1 VTCERAPSFLGA
13 YVLGALDPDEQRGA
27 EQHLADCP
35 ACAAELEEFRGLT
48 ALLDRVPL
56 DEVTA
61 EPVTPS
67 PELFD
72 RVAAAAGRPVRRTR
86 SVRRRTPVRHRWAI
100 AAAAAAVVA
109 VGGVTWAVAT
119 GGDEDPRIATAGSV
133 RMTVVPDERNE
144 GTALDVTVD
153 GLGRGDYCALVV
165 TDDRGGRHPAGEWT
179 VPGGRVQYD
188 VWTEVQRDAV
198 DDIVLLGSGG
208 AEVLRVDLGD

>member
-13 YVLGALDPDEQRGA
+13 YVLGALDPDERRGA

-35 ACAAELEEFRGLT
+35 VCAAELEEFRGLT
-48 ALLDRVPL
+48 ALLDRVPV

-72 RVAAAAGRPVRRTR
+72 RVAAAARRPA
-86 SVRRRTPVRHRWAI
+86 RRRWAL

-109 VGGVTWAVAT
+109 VGGVAWAVTA
-119 GGDEDPRIATAGSV
+119 GGAEDPRIATAGSV
-133 RMTVVPDERNE
+133 RMTVVPAEGTG
-144 GTALDVTVD
+144 GTALDFTVD
-153 GLGRGDYCALVV
+153 GLDRGDYCALMV
-165 TDDRGGRHPAGEWT
+165 TDEGGGEHAAGEWT

-188 VWTEVQRDAV
+188 VWVDVQRDSL
-198 DDIVLLGSGG
+198 DDIVLLGSDRT
-208 AEVLRVDLGD
+208 EVLRVDLAD